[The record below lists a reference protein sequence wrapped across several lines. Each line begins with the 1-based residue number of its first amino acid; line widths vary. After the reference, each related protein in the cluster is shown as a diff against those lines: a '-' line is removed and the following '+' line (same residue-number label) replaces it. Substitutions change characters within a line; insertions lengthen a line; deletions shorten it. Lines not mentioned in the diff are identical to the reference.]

1 MLQQGAQSEH
11 QLELNYRLMQLHDVD
26 ISGSAKEQ
34 IRELVNGEFPRL
46 NKTKFK
52 LLLMEDRF
60 TNAIK
65 NLDFWLREV
74 FTTIDALA
82 SIKK

>member
-1 MLQQGAQSEH
+1 MLQQVAESEE
-11 QLELNYRLMQLHDVD
+11 QLELNYKLMQLHDVD
-26 ISGSAKEQ
+26 ISGSAKEH
-34 IRELVNGEFPRL
+34 IRATVNAELPRL

>member
-1 MLQQGAQSEH
+1 
-11 QLELNYRLMQLHDVD
+11 
-26 ISGSAKEQ
+26 
-34 IRELVNGEFPRL
+34 
-46 NKTKFK
+46 
-52 LLLMEDRF
+52 MEDRF